1 MKKAS
6 ERIKTTISVKDIEE
20 KIDQIEKD
28 YPYQNKIF
36 IPHYHNVSNDTK
48 LQFMNA
54 GYKIYN
60 GDWDGV
66 MKDAL
71 IIEW

>member
-6 ERIKTTISVKDIEE
+6 ERIKTTISVKEIEE
-20 KIDQIEKD
+20 RIDQVEKNHS
-28 YPYQNKIF
+28 YQNKIF
-36 IPHYHNVSNDTK
+36 IPHFENVSNDTK

-54 GYKIYN
+54 GYKVYN
-60 GDWDGV
+60 RDWDGV
-66 MKDAL
+66 MKDVL